1 MIDKNGE
8 EEWRLAKEL
17 GQVVKDSE
25 GNDTD
30 IMYTTII
37 GDAGWGKRSYKGHG
51 MNSPAGVVSAV
62 QFIFALVKS
71 KFKKPRMRFFL
82 TG

>member
-1 MIDKNGE
+1 MTFHPAASSALESRHHMLPLQQSLIIRTCPCIFQTWEEYVLNMLDKNGE

-30 IMYTTII
+30 IM
-37 GDAGWGKRSYKGHG
+37 
-51 MNSPAGVVSAV
+51 
-62 QFIFALVKS
+62 
-71 KFKKPRMRFFL
+71 
-82 TG
+82 